1 MAEKPVG
8 LKIMTIKLDWIQKKE
23 EHSSM
28 AAGKAKSRWD
38 NNAFPRPSA
47 GLEGF
52 RHHFSARQITWFS
65 SAFVNLKKVI
75 HTLKG
80 EARA

>member
-1 MAEKPVG
+1 
-8 LKIMTIKLDWIQKKE
+8 
-23 EHSSM
+23 M
-28 AAGKAKSRWD
+28 AAGKTKSRWD

-52 RHHFSARQITWFS
+52 RHRFSARQITWFS

-80 EARA
+80 EAWA